1 MIHVK
6 LLGMWDNVV
15 FRDSE
20 KVLENNS
27 GIFVL
32 VDGEKL
38 KMTHRQ
44 WRMFREKNKGNILF
58 NGKVY

>member
-6 LLGMWDNVV
+6 FLGAWDNIV

-20 KVLENNS
+20 KVLEDNS

-32 VDGEKL
+32 VDGDKL

-44 WRMFREKNKGNILF
+44 WRVFRDKNKGNILC

>member
-6 LLGMWDNVV
+6 FLGMWDSIV
-15 FRDSE
+15 FRDN
-20 KVLENNS
+20 KKALEDNS
-27 GIFVL
+27 GVIVL

-44 WRMFREKNKGNILF
+44 WRGFIEKNKGNILC

>member
-6 LLGMWDNVV
+6 LLGVWDNIV

-20 KVLENNS
+20 KVLEDNS

-32 VDGEKL
+32 VDGDKL

-44 WRMFREKNKGNILF
+44 WQRFRDKNKGNILC

>member
-15 FRDSE
+15 FSDSE

-32 VDGEKL
+32 VDGE
-38 KMTHRQ
+38 
-44 WRMFREKNKGNILF
+44 N
-58 NGKVY
+58 